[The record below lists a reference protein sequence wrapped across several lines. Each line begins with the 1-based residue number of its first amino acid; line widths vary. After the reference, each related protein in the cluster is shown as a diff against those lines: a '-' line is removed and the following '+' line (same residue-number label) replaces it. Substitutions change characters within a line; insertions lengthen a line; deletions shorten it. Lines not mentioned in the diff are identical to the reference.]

1 MKNVFKIFKRD
12 LKRLSRN
19 AIALV
24 IVIGISVIPA
34 LYAWFNIAANW
45 DPYGSTCL
53 LYTSPSPRD

>member
-24 IVIGISVIPA
+24 IVIGISVA
-34 LYAWFNIAANW
+34 LH
-45 DPYGSTCL
+45 L
-53 LYTSPSPRD
+53 K